1 MLDYVRTCPAAD
13 AEHPVLIAGEPERI
27 ARAQR
32 QANGITLSD
41 QEWANI
47 VAAGVSLGM
56 TEQEFAV
63 I

>member
-1 MLDYVRTCPAAD
+1 MRTCAAAD

-27 ARAQR
+27 ACAQS

-47 VAAGVSLGM
+47 AAEGVSLGM
-56 TEQEFAV
+56 TEQEFA
-63 I
+63 II